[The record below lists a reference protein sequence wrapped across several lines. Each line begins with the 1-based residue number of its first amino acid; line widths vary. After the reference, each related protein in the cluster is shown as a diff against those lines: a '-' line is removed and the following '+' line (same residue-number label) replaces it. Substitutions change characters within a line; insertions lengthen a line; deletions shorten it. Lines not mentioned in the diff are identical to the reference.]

1 VGHTVQEW
9 AERIASNLNDVP
21 RMDVPQELIVPAGVR
36 PALAQFSIDR
46 PREVIEEQAGTGS
59 PYLSLPASW
68 SAGFSTVL
76 GIECPARQT
85 PPVLLDAKSW
95 MLTRSTSDV
104 TAEKI
109 LLDRTPSASQYVRI
123 RFSAPWPEPTMT
135 ATVDKID
142 DVSYSAVTALATSFL
157 LLHLAAKAVR
167 ARQGPMSSNY
177 PDGNDRGTN
186 LREIADRWR
195 AVYDAYLGRSTAN
208 DQGGVIGPA
217 SASFDFDPAA
227 WSLFHGGRR

>member
-1 VGHTVQEW
+1 MGHTLQEW
-9 AERIASNLNDVP
+9 SDRIVANLNDVP
-21 RMDVPQELIVPAGVR
+21 RMDVLQEMVVPAGIR
-36 PALAQFSIDR
+36 PALAQYSIDR

-59 PYLSLPASW
+59 PYLALPASW

-76 GIECPARQT
+76 GIEYPARQT
-85 PPVLLDAKSW
+85 PPVFLDPKSW
-95 MLTRSTSDV
+95 FVTRSTSDV

-123 RFSAPWPEPTMT
+123 RFSAPWPEPTAT

-157 LLHLAAKAVR
+157 LLHVAAKAVR

-177 PDGNDRGTN
+177 PDGNERGSN

-195 AVYDAYLGRSTAN
+195 AVYDTYLGRTTQN
-208 DQGGVIGPA
+208 DQGGAVGPA
-217 SASFDFDPAA
+217 SGALDFDPAYL
-227 WSLFHGGRR
+227 SLFHGGRR

>member
-1 VGHTVQEW
+1 MQEW
-9 AERIASNLNDVP
+9 SERIVANLNDVA
-21 RMDVPQELIVPAGVR
+21 RMDVPQELLLPAGIR
-36 PALAQFSIDR
+36 PALAQYSIDR
-46 PREVIEEQAGTGS
+46 PREVIEEQAGAGS
-59 PYLSLPASW
+59 PYLALPAGW
-68 SAGFSTVL
+68 SAGFSAVL

-85 PPVLLDAKSW
+85 PPVVLDSHSW
-95 MLTRSTSDV
+95 MVTRSTSDV
-104 TAEKI
+104 AVEKI
-109 LLDRTPSASQYVRI
+109 LLDRTPAASQYVRI
-123 RFSAPWPEPTMT
+123 RFSAPWPEPTST
-135 ATVDKID
+135 ATVDKVD

-195 AVYDAYLGRSTAN
+195 AVYDAYLGRTTVN
-208 DQGGVIGPA
+208 DQGGAVGPA
-217 SASFDFDPAA
+217 SGSLDFDPSA